1 MTIGQGQCAH
11 LDFYCLPTY
20 YTGVKKIILTQ
31 KELARRDVIN
41 AFNMGLMTRVSAA
54 ERLAVTVRQ
63 LHILRKR
70 YRYQGD
76 EGLIDRRRFTK
87 GNFSKPAPLKAQVM
101 GLIRVDYAGLGPTAV
116 CRKLASECGL
126 ALHLGTV
133 RQWMTKAGISTARRG
148 SYQIREAD
156 KAARIAK
163 PDPAPSDRSAYH
175 RSGCL
180 PPRLFRESRA
190 ASPFD
195 KTAIDNTTPVSPALD
210 SIPACRN
217 AEEIC
222 AAQGQSQEPDQI
234 GRTPTLAE
242 LEALFA
248 AKGTSA
254 EALDELVV
262 TYAIQLM
269 DKLGRPVTE
278 DQIGAYIDKCDPDLR
293 PVLELIDAG
302 RAAETE
308 HCRARGK
315 RLTHQ
320 QRQAILVMLHQGVRP
335 SNIARTFGISTGA
348 ISTYQ
353 RQLRAMDEEDHAG
366 ALNITRFQHAV

>member
-1 MTIGQGQCAH
+1 M
-11 LDFYCLPTY
+11 
-20 YTGVKKIILTQ
+20 KKINLTK
-31 KELARRDVIN
+31 KELARRDVIH
-41 AFNMGLMTRVSAA
+41 AFNLGHVTRVSAA
-54 ERLAVTVRQ
+54 EQLAVTVRQ

-87 GNFSKPAPLKAQVM
+87 GNFSKPAHLKAQVM

-126 ALHLGTV
+126 TLHLETV
-133 RQWMTKAGISTARRG
+133 RQWMAKAGIPTARQR
-148 SYQIREAD
+148 SYQVGEIDR
-156 KAARIAK
+156 AARALK
-163 PDPAPSDRSAYH
+163 PASATDH
-175 RSGCL
+175 QTEFRQNRCL
-180 PPRLFRESRA
+180 PPRLFREHQTS
-190 ASPFD
+190 SPVDCSAKEQFFLHA
-195 KTAIDNTTPVSPALD
+195 TAHVNISA
-210 SIPACRN
+210 
-217 AEEIC
+217 
-222 AAQGQSQEPDQI
+222 GQSDDDSRHSQNFVQEHEQP
-234 GRTPTLAE
+234 GRIPSLTE

-278 DQIGAYIDKCDPDLR
+278 DEIGAYIDKCDPDLR
-293 PVLELIDAG
+293 PVLELIDAA

-308 HCRARGK
+308 RCRGRGK
-315 RLTHQ
+315 RLTLQ
-320 QRQAILVMLHQGVRP
+320 QRQAILVMLHQGIRGSV
-335 SNIARTFGISTGA
+335 IARTFDITPGA
-348 ISTYQ
+348 ITGYK

-366 ALNITRFQHAV
+366 AFNITRFRSAI